1 MIQND
6 KDAKRRY
13 ELDAFSQFQPEEP
26 HYPGVAVAVI
36 MAAVAG
42 VVICVGILWGM
53 I

>member
-1 MIQND
+1 MIPND

-26 HYPGVAVAVI
+26 HYPGVVVI

-42 VVICVGILWGM
+42 VVICVAILWGM